1 MIQVKRGPAATMPE
15 LAIAEPGFTTDTHVL
30 SIGNGNG
37 TATRIGP
44 FDASAY
50 ETTAHAVATYL
61 TLAGGTLT
69 GDLAL
74 ASTKKVTVQNGTYH
88 GDISMDA
95 DGTVRIGGNPTG
107 FIIGTL
113 YFGVGG
119 AFYGTSL
126 SNIAT
131 GSNASVAV
139 TATGTTITRNVA
151 DANPALVVNQVHAS
165 STGNLLTLQKSG
177 VAQVWVAS
185 GGTMYTG
192 DVIPRTSSNFWCG
205 SDAAPWATICGLV
218 HKANTISPLTGTTTA
233 LTGNVSMANNKKLT
247 GGASQP
253 VEVSGLTID
262 CTGYGDQGMPA
273 LFMGAFDRLMF
284 GDQPGAV
291 VPTTVTSSSP
301 PSSGTLSYLID
312 GTPNMTQWQT
322 PTLPFTLTLEFST
335 EQSYYRDFTLWFYPG
350 YTPKDFTVDFYKAD
364 GTLSGAQAVVT
375 NFPQYQPSYVC
386 QEARSRYNTKKI
398 VVTVTSLNHA
408 SNLLAIVEACWAY
421 YSSNPGMFPSY
432 LHRGSGGTVY
442 GAVEFKATTTFA
454 DINCANIYGVTHKG
468 YYFGTGL
475 GIAASTQICSWT
487 GYATIFNDAPNGNEW
502 GRIDATGMTAKTY
515 KYSTLP
521 PVYANNAAAIA
532 GGLTAGKT
540 YRTGGDPDLLCIVH

>member
-1 MIQVKRGPAATMPE
+1 
-15 LAIAEPGFTTDTHVL
+15 
-30 SIGNGNG
+30 
-37 TATRIGP
+37 
-44 FDASAY
+44 
-50 ETTAHAVATYL
+50 
-61 TLAGGTLT
+61 
-69 GDLAL
+69 
-74 ASTKKVTVQNGTYH
+74 
-88 GDISMDA
+88 
-95 DGTVRIGGNPTG
+95 
-107 FIIGTL
+107 
-113 YFGVGG
+113 
-119 AFYGTSL
+119 
-126 SNIAT
+126 
-131 GSNASVAV
+131 
-139 TATGTTITRNVA
+139 
-151 DANPALVVNQVHAS
+151 
-165 STGNLLTLQKSG
+165 
-177 VAQVWVAS
+177 
-185 GGTMYTG
+185 
-192 DVIPRTSSNFWCG
+192 
-205 SDAAPWATICGLV
+205 
-218 HKANTISPLTGTTTA
+218 
-233 LTGNVSMANNKKLT
+233 
-247 GGASQP
+247 
-253 VEVSGLTID
+253 
-262 CTGYGDQGMPA
+262 
-273 LFMGAFDRLMF
+273 
-284 GDQPGAV
+284 
-291 VPTTVTSSSP
+291 
-301 PSSGTLSYLID
+301 
-312 GTPNMTQWQT
+312 MTQWQT

-364 GTLSGAQAVVT
+364 GSLSGAQAVVT